1 MCIERYVF
9 RRRIRYTT
17 CVRTAEEER
26 QVCRVLLFFI
36 YMRIQDEQLKRFV
49 SDAGLVPKK
58 DLAAAQKVAKEEK
71 RTLAEALIAGGYMT
85 EDDLRRVESYVLGI
99 PFVSLKDEK
108 IDFDILSLIPEP
120 VARNHN
126 IIAFKKS
133 DTALEVAMLDTAD
146 LPAIDFIKK
155 KVGLK
160 ILPRLTDTESMRWAL
175 QQYQKT
181 LKDEFGD
188 IIAKESSALK
198 VLAEGDGEEVSEEDL
213 KKMAEDLPVVRIVD
227 TLLRHAIIQ
236 GASDI
241 HIEPMEEEVL
251 VRYRI
256 DGILH
261 DAMTLPKHAGPTIA
275 ARIKV
280 LSNLKLD
287 EKRLP
292 QDGRFKME
300 MDGQKVSFRVS
311 VLPIFFGEKIVMR
324 LLRENRS
331 GFSLEGIGFHGSTLE
346 RLQDAMKQTTGI
358 ILVTGPT
365 GSGKTTTLYTILDLL
380 NTPEVNISTIEDPI
394 EYQMP
399 RINQTQVKADIGFTF
414 ATGLRS
420 LMRQDPDI
428 IMVGE
433 IRDQE
438 TANLA
443 INAALTGHLVL
454 ATVHTNSAAGTVAR
468 LVDMGVESF
477 LMVSTLRVA
486 IGQRL
491 VRRVREDMREP
502 YTLTANQRAE
512 LSKHADLDRVLETL
526 REENIIK
533 PNASWNS
540 IPFYHA
546 VPQGNEDG
554 YKGRIGIHE
563 VLPVSS
569 AMKEMVMANATADQI
584 EEQARKE
591 GMLTMLEDGIYK
603 AARGLTTIEEVLRVI
618 NE

>member
-1 MCIERYVF
+1 
-9 RRRIRYTT
+9 
-17 CVRTAEEER
+17 
-26 QVCRVLLFFI
+26 
-36 YMRIQDEQLKRFV
+36 MRIQDDQLRRFV
-49 SDAGLVPKK
+49 LDANLVTKTDLVAAEKTAK
-58 DLAAAQKVAKEEK
+58 DEK
-71 RTLAEALIAGGYMT
+71 RTLAEALIAGGFMS
-85 EDDLRRVESYVLGI
+85 EDDLRRVESYVLGV
-99 PFVSLKDEK
+99 PFVSLQDIK
-108 IDFDILSLIPEP
+108 IDFEVLSLIPEP

-126 IIAFKKS
+126 IIAFKK
-133 DTALEVAMLDTAD
+133 DAKTLEVAMLDTAD

-155 KVGLK
+155 KTGLR
-160 ILPRLTDTESMRWAL
+160 ILPRLTDTDSMRSAL

-188 IIAKESSALK
+188 IISKETSALK
-198 VLAEGDGEEVSEEDL
+198 VLKEGNEEISEDEL
-213 KKMAEDLPVVRIVD
+213 KKVAEELPVVRIVD

-241 HIEPMEEEVL
+241 HIEPMEKEMVI
-251 VRYRI
+251 RYRI

-261 DAMTLPKHAGPTIA
+261 DAMTLPAHAAPSIS

-311 VLPIFFGEKIVMR
+311 VLPIFYGEKIVMR

-331 GFSLEGIGFHGSTLE
+331 GFTLEGVGLHGETIE
-346 RLQDAMKQTTGI
+346 RVQEAMRQKTGI

-399 RINQTQVKADIGFTF
+399 RINQTQVKPDIGFTF

-433 IRDQE
+433 IRDKE
-438 TANLA
+438 TASLA

-454 ATVHTNSAAGTVAR
+454 ATVHTNSAAGTIPR
-468 LVDMGVESF
+468 LIDMGVEPF
-477 LMVSTLRVA
+477 LLTSTLRVA
-486 IGQRL
+486 VGQRL
-491 VRRVREDMREP
+491 IRRLESNKVED
-502 YTLTANQRAE
+502 YV
-512 LSKHADLDRVLETL
+512 LSVSEKKQLGKHADLDSVLDIL
-526 REENIIK
+526 KEEK
-533 PNASWNS
+533 VVKSSATWNG
-540 IPFYHA
+540 IPFKR
-546 VPQGNEDG
+546 VEGGDEDNQF
-554 YKGRIGIHE
+554 KGRTGIQE
-563 VLPVSS
+563 VLMVSDTIK
-569 AMKEMVMANATADQI
+569 AMIMENKTADEI
-584 EEQARKE
+584 EDQARKE

-603 AARGLTTIEEVLRVI
+603 AARGVTTVEEVLRVVS
-618 NE
+618 E

>member
-1 MCIERYVF
+1 M
-9 RRRIRYTT
+9 
-17 CVRTAEEER
+17 
-26 QVCRVLLFFI
+26 
-36 YMRIQDEQLKRFV
+36 KRFI
-49 SDAGLVPKK
+49 SDSGLVAKK
-58 DLAAAQKVAKEEK
+58 DLTAALKAAKDEE
-71 RTLAEALIAGGYMT
+71 RPLSEALIAGGYMT

-99 PFVSLKDEK
+99 PFISLKSQK
-108 IDFDILSLIPEP
+108 IDFDILSMIPEP

-126 IIAFKKS
+126 IIAYKKNNDS
-133 DTALEVAMLDTAD
+133 LEVAMLDTAD
-146 LPAIDFIKK
+146 LPAIDFVKK

-160 ILPRLTDTESMRWAL
+160 ILPRLTDTDSMREAL
-175 QQYQKT
+175 RQYQKT

-188 IIAKESSALK
+188 IITNEAAALK
-198 VLAEGDGEEVSEEDL
+198 IVNEEGEEVSEEDL

-241 HIEPMEEEVL
+241 HIEPMEKEVL

-261 DAMTLPKHAGPTIA
+261 DAMTLPKHAAGTIS
-275 ARIKV
+275 ARLKV

-311 VLPIFFGEKIVMR
+311 ILPIFFGEKVVMR

-331 GFSLEGIGFHGSTLE
+331 GFNLEGIGFHGDTLE
-346 RLQDAMKQTTGI
+346 RIHDAMRQTTGI

-365 GSGKTTTLYTILDLL
+365 GSGKTTTLYTVLDLL

-399 RINQTQVKADIGFTF
+399 RINQTQVKPDIGFTF
-414 ATGLRS
+414 AAGLRS

-433 IRDQE
+433 IRDHE
-438 TANLA
+438 TASLA

-477 LMVSTLRVA
+477 LLVSTLQVA
-486 IGQRL
+486 VGQRL
-491 VRRVREDMREP
+491 VRRLADETKEP
-502 YTLTANQRAE
+502 YTLSASEKAD
-512 LSKHADLDRVLETL
+512 LSKHADLDRVLSTMKAEGIVKNDAT
-526 REENIIK
+526 
-533 PNASWNS
+533 WNS
-540 IPFYHA
+540 IPFYRPKDG
-546 VPQGNEDG
+546 VEDG
-554 YKGRIGIHE
+554 YKGRMGIHE
-563 VLPVSS
+563 VLQISPTI
-569 AMKEMVMANATADQI
+569 KEMVMKSATADSV
-584 EEQARKE
+584 EETARQE

-603 AARGLTTIEEVLRVI
+603 AARGVTSIEEVLRVI

>member
-1 MCIERYVF
+1 
-9 RRRIRYTT
+9 
-17 CVRTAEEER
+17 
-26 QVCRVLLFFI
+26 
-36 YMRIQDEQLKRFV
+36 MRIQDEQLKRFV
-49 SDAGLVPKK
+49 IDSGLVPKA
-58 DLAAAQKVAKEEK
+58 DLATAEKIAKEEK
-71 RTLAEALIAGGYMT
+71 RTLAEALIAGGHMT
-85 EDDLRRVESYVLGI
+85 EDDMRKVESYVLGI
-99 PFVSLKDEK
+99 PFVSLKGSK
-108 IDFDILSLIPEP
+108 IDFEILSMIPEP

-126 IIAFKKS
+126 IIAYKKNADS
-133 DTALEVAMLDTAD
+133 LEVAMLDTAD

-160 ILPRLTDTESMRWAL
+160 IYPRLTDTESMRDSL
-175 QQYQKT
+175 RQYQKT

-188 IIAKESSALK
+188 IIMKETSALK
-198 VLAEGDGEEVSEEDL
+198 IIQSETGEEASEADL

-241 HIEPMEEEVL
+241 HIEPMETEVL

-261 DAMTLPKHAGPTIA
+261 DAMTLPKHAASTIV
-275 ARIKV
+275 ARLKV

-287 EKRLP
+287 QKRLP

-311 VLPIFFGEKIVMR
+311 MLPIFYGEKVVMR

-331 GFSLEGIGFHGSTLE
+331 GFTLEGMGFHGKTLE
-346 RLQDAMKQTTGI
+346 RLHDAMKQTTGI

-365 GSGKTTTLYTILDLL
+365 GSGKTTTLYTVLDLL

-399 RINQTQVKADIGFTF
+399 RINQTQVKPEIGFTF
-414 ATGLRS
+414 ASGLRS

-428 IMVGE
+428 IMIGE

-454 ATVHTNSAAGTVAR
+454 ATVHTNSSSGTIAR
-468 LVDMGVESF
+468 LMDMGVESF
-477 LMVSTLRVA
+477 LLVSTLRVA
-486 IGQRL
+486 VGQRL
-491 VRRVREDMREP
+491 VRRLTDDKEA
-502 YTLTANQRAE
+502 YTLTANEKAE
-512 LSKHADLDRVLETL
+512 LGKHADLDRVLEAM
-526 REENIIK
+526 REEGVVK
-533 PNASWNS
+533 KDATWNN
-540 IPFYHA
+540 IPFYH
-546 VPQGNEDG
+546 PKILNEHDDG
-554 YKGRIGIHE
+554 YKGRAGIHE
-563 VLPVSS
+563 VLPMSS
-569 AMKEMVMANATADQI
+569 AIKDIVMANGTADDI
-584 EEQARKE
+584 EAQGRKE

-603 AARGLTTIEEVLRVI
+603 AARGMTSIEEVLRVI
-618 NE
+618 SE

>member
-1 MCIERYVF
+1 
-9 RRRIRYTT
+9 
-17 CVRTAEEER
+17 
-26 QVCRVLLFFI
+26 
-36 YMRIQDEQLKRFV
+36 MRIQDAQLKRFIID
-49 SDAGLVPKK
+49 SGLVPKK
-58 DLAAAQKVAKEEK
+58 DLAAAEKVVADEK
-71 RTLAEALIAGGYMT
+71 RTLAEALIAGGYMS

-99 PFVSLKDEK
+99 PFVSLKDTK
-108 IDFDILSLIPEP
+108 IDFEVLSLIPEP

-126 IIAFKKS
+126 IIAFKKGK
-133 DTALEVAMLDTAD
+133 DALEVAMLDTAD
-146 LPAIDFIKK
+146 LPAIDFVKK

-160 ILPRLTDTESMRWAL
+160 IYPRLTDDESMRSAL

-188 IIAKESSALK
+188 IIMKETSALK
-198 VLAEGDGEEVSEEDL
+198 VVAEDGGEEMSEEDL

-241 HIEPMEEEVL
+241 HIEPMEEAVL

-261 DAMTLPKHAGPTIA
+261 DAMTLPKHAAGTIA

-280 LSNLKLD
+280 LSSLKLD

-311 VLPIFFGEKIVMR
+311 VLPIFYGEKIVMR

-331 GFSLEGIGFHGSTLE
+331 GYTLEGIGFHGETLE
-346 RLQDAMKQTTGI
+346 RVHGAMKQTTGI

-365 GSGKTTTLYTILDLL
+365 GSGKTTTLYTVLDLL
-380 NTPEVNISTIEDPI
+380 NTPEVNISTIEDPV

-399 RINQTQVKADIGFTF
+399 RINQTQVKSEIGFTF
-414 ATGLRS
+414 SNGLRS

-433 IRDQE
+433 IRDEE
-438 TANLA
+438 TASLA

-468 LVDMGVESF
+468 LIDMGVESF
-477 LMVSTLRVA
+477 LLTSTLRVA
-486 IGQRL
+486 VGQRL
-491 VRRVREDMREP
+491 VRRLTDTKEE
-502 YTLTANQRAE
+502 YTLSAAE
-512 LSKHADLDRVLETL
+512 KTELEKVVDLDRILATMK
-526 REENIIK
+526 EEGVIK
-533 PNASWNS
+533 GNATWNS
-540 IPFYHA
+540 IPFYR
-546 VPQGNEDG
+546 PKETPDNPEG
-554 YKGRIGIHE
+554 YKGRAGIHE
-563 VLPVSS
+563 VLKVTDSI
-569 AMKEMVMANATADQI
+569 KEMTIAGATSDQI
-584 EEQARKE
+584 QEQACKE

-603 AARGLTTIEEVLRVI
+603 AARGMTSIEEVLRVI

>member
-1 MCIERYVF
+1 
-9 RRRIRYTT
+9 
-17 CVRTAEEER
+17 
-26 QVCRVLLFFI
+26 
-36 YMRIQDEQLKRFV
+36 MRIQDSQLKRFV
-49 SDAGLVPKK
+49 YDAGLVSRK
-58 DLAAAQKVAKEEK
+58 DLAAAEAAAQSEN
-71 RTLAEALIAGGYMT
+71 RTLSDALLAGGYLK
-85 EDDLRRVESYVLGI
+85 EDDLRRIESYVLGI
-99 PFVSLKDEK
+99 PFVSLKGQK
-108 IDFDILSLIPEP
+108 IDFKILSLIPEP

-126 IIAFKKS
+126 IVAYRRT
-133 DTALEVAMLDTAD
+133 DQALEVAMLNTAD

-160 ILPRLTDTESMRWAL
+160 IMPRLTDNESIREAL
-175 QQYQKT
+175 LQYQKT

-188 IIAKESSALK
+188 IIAGEAATLK
-198 VLAEGDGEEVSEEDL
+198 RVSDPKEEVSEAEL

-241 HIEPMEEEVL
+241 HIEPMETEVL

-261 DAMTLPKHAGPTIA
+261 DAMTLPRVAASSIV

-311 VLPIFFGEKIVMR
+311 VLPIFFGEKVVMR

-331 GFSLEGIGFHGSTLE
+331 GFTLEGIGFHGASLE
-346 RLQDAMKQTTGI
+346 RVHGAMKQTTGI

-365 GSGKTTTLYTILDLL
+365 GSGKTTTLYTVLDLL

-399 RINQTQVKADIGFTF
+399 RVNQTQVKPDIGFTF
-414 ATGLRS
+414 ANGLRS

-468 LVDMGVESF
+468 LMDMGVESF
-477 LMVSTLRVA
+477 LLVSTLRVA
-486 IGQRL
+486 VGQRL
-491 VRRVREDMREP
+491 VRKLGADKEA
-502 YTLTANQRAE
+502 YTLSDAE
-512 LSKHADLDRVLETL
+512 RRELERHVDLEKVLNAL
-526 REENIIK
+526 KEEGVVAK
-533 PNASWNS
+533 DATWSS
-540 IPFYHA
+540 IPFYRPIA
-546 VPQGNEDG
+546 GLADDDA
-554 YKGRIGIHE
+554 YKGRMGIHE
-563 VLPVSS
+563 VLPMSTTL
-569 AMKEMVMANATADQI
+569 KDKVMQGGTADDI
-584 EEQARKE
+584 EKIARTE
-591 GMLTMLEDGIYK
+591 GMLTMLEDGIFK
-603 AARGLTTIEEVLRVI
+603 AARGVTSIEEVLRVI